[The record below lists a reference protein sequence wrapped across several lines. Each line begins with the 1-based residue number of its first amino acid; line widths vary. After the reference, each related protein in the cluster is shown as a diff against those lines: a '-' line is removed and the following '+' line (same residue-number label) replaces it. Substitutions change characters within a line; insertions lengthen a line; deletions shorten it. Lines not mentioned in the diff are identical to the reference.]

1 MKRQIASIATH
12 TEEMSFRA
20 VPSHLEAPSRLLS
33 SDNASGTHPLVMEAL
48 QQANTGHA
56 LAYGNDRFTH
66 DAEAAFSELFGKD
79 VVTRFAFGGTGAN
92 VMALANML
100 QPAEAVVCTSWSHI
114 AVDEAGAPER
124 FLGAK
129 LIDIPSVDA
138 KLRPSDLQSLSH
150 LFGSEHHVQPRV
162 VSITQATELGTLYT
176 AKEVKDLCTAAHE
189 MNMLVHMDGARI
201 CNATAALGATREALR
216 SFTIDAGVDVLTFGG
231 TKTGVMF
238 GEAVIFFNT
247 ALAERSLYIRKQ
259 STQLYSKMRF
269 ISVQYSAFLKNDLF
283 IDLGVA
289 SNSAAQSL
297 FDQVRGI
304 ETLQLTTSP
313 IVNSIYP
320 VLNPDV
326 SKALQD
332 WSFFWDWDAATHQV
346 RWMTAW
352 DVDHTDIA
360 RFVAGLKSLLG

>member
-1 MKRQIASIATH
+1 MRRQIASITAH
-12 TEEMSFRA
+12 TEWMSTRV
-20 VPSHLEAPSRLLS
+20 VPSHLVAPSRLLS
-33 SDNASGTHPLVMEAL
+33 SDNASGTHPLVLEAMHK
-48 QQANTGHA
+48 ANVGHA
-56 LAYGNDRFTH
+56 LAYGNDRYTQ
-66 DAEAAFSELFGKD
+66 DAEAAFSELFGKE

-100 QPAEAVVCTSWSHI
+100 QPAEAVVCTSWAHI

-129 LIDIPSVDA
+129 LIDLPSPDA
-138 KLRPSDLQSLSH
+138 KLRPSDLHSLEH

-176 AKEVKDLCTAAHE
+176 AQEVKDLCTAAHN

-247 ALAERSLYIRKQ
+247 DLAKRSLYVRKQ
-259 STQLYSKMRF
+259 STQLYSKMRY
-269 ISVQYSAFLKNDLF
+269 ISAQYSALLHNDLF
-283 IDLGVA
+283 IELGLK
-289 SNSAAQSL
+289 SNSAAKSL
-297 FDQVRGI
+297 FEQVRDI
-304 ETLQLTTSP
+304 EMLQLNSAP
-313 IVNSIYP
+313 AVNSIYP
-320 VLNPDV
+320 VLEPTV

-352 DVDHTDIA
+352 DVDSADIA
-360 RFVAGLKSLLG
+360 AFVAGLRSLLD